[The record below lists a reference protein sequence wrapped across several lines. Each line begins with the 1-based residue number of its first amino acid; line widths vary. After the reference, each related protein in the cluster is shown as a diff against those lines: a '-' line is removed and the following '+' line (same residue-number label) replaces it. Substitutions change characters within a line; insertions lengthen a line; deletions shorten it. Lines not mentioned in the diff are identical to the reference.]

1 MIRRAQAHEWQKLR
15 DIADDAYAKYTPFI
29 GKKPAPMLADYNA
42 YISDDVVFVYDNG
55 SDILGFAVI
64 IHQID
69 GYWLE
74 TIAVS
79 SDQQGQGIGKALMMA
94 VDNYICM
101 FATSYQLYTNVVMTQ
116 AADWYNR
123 LGFNQIEIKKIA
135 GYQRIY
141 FQKIL
146 KQ

>member
-1 MIRRAQAHEWQKLR
+1 MIRRAQAHDWQKCR
-15 DIADDAYAKYTPFI
+15 DIADDAYAKYTPLI
-29 GKKPAPMLADYNA
+29 GKKPAPMMADYKA
-42 YISDDVVFVYDNG
+42 HISDDIVFVYDNG

-79 SDQQGQGIGKALMMA
+79 TDQQGQGIGKALMTA
-94 VDNYICM
+94 VDDYIGM
-101 FATSYQLYTNVVMTQ
+101 VATSYQLYTNVVMTQ

-123 LGFNQIEIKKIA
+123 LGFDQIEIKKRA

-141 FQKIL
+141 FQKTL